1 MWVSASA
8 DGAYRSERS
17 AAPPTVPAP
26 PTAPPAPRTVRSARA
41 ESPPPPRRPPI
52 DPRRRSGIH
61 ARSAIAT
68 ILACAVLGLAAV
80 APTLAAGPARAVYNG
95 SRSQRVVAL
104 TFDDGWSRVNDQ
116 RILDVL
122 VSEKVTATW
131 FPYALAVRGNPAFWK
146 KVARLGFP
154 IANHSWSHPDFRTL
168 STHDME
174 WQIKASRRL
183 IEEITGVPM
192 VRVFRPPGGSWDA
205 RVAAASAR
213 AGFPTIMMWDVSSG
227 DTSPWATSWTVY
239 SNATRGRN
247 GSVVLMHAGPT
258 ATADAVRDIIRNY
271 KSRGFKFVTIPQ
283 LLGDTAAPW
292 PTAKPTPSPSVSPE
306 PSPSISPEP
315 SPSISPEPSPSISPE
330 PSPSISP
337 EPSPSISPEP
347 SPSPSIEPS
356 PSGSAEPTAPASPL
370 PSPAAQVALRP
381 GGRERFLSPL

>member
-1 MWVSASA
+1 MRY
-8 DGAYRSERS
+8 D
-17 AAPPTVPAP
+17 
-26 PTAPPAPRTVRSARA
+26 RTLL
-41 ESPPPPRRPPI
+41 SPGGDPPI
-52 DPRRRSGIH
+52 DAHRRRRVH
-61 ARSAIAT
+61 ARVAIAT
-68 ILACAVLGLAAV
+68 ILAFAVLGLAAV
-80 APTLAAGPARAVYNG
+80 APALAAGPAHVVYNG

-104 TFDDGWSRVNDQ
+104 TFDDGWSRVNGQ

-131 FPYALAVRGNPAFWK
+131 FPYALAVRGNPSFWK

-154 IANHSWSHPDFRTL
+154 IANHSWSHPDFKTL
-168 STHDME
+168 STHEME

-205 RVAAASAR
+205 RVAAASGR

-227 DTSPWATSWTVY
+227 DTSPWATAWTVY

-247 GSVVLMHAGPT
+247 GSIVLMHAGPT

-292 PTAKPTPSPSVSPE
+292 PTPKPTPSASPSPSVSPE
-306 PSPSISPEP
+306 PSPSV
-315 SPSISPEPSPSISPE
+315 
-330 PSPSISP
+330 
-337 EPSPSISPEP
+337 SPEP

-356 PSGSAEPTAPASPL
+356 PSGSADPTPSPSPGPSPTAGEG
-370 PSPAAQVALRP
+370 LRP
-381 GGRERFLSPL
+381 GGRERLVIPL

>member
-1 MWVSASA
+1 
-8 DGAYRSERS
+8 
-17 AAPPTVPAP
+17 
-26 PTAPPAPRTVRSARA
+26 
-41 ESPPPPRRPPI
+41 
-52 DPRRRSGIH
+52 
-61 ARSAIAT
+61 
-68 ILACAVLGLAAV
+68 
-80 APTLAAGPARAVYNG
+80 VYNG

-131 FPYALAVRGNPAFWK
+131 FPYALTVRGNPAFWK

-183 IEEITGVPM
+183 IEEVTGVPM

-227 DTSPWATSWTVY
+227 DTSPWATAWTVY

-283 LLGDTAAPW
+283 LLGDRAAPW
-292 PTAKPTPSPSVSPE
+292 PTAKPTPSPSPSPSVSPE
-306 PSPSISPEP
+306 PSPSVSPEP
-315 SPSISPEPSPSISPE
+315 SPSVSPEPSPSV
-330 PSPSISP
+330 
-337 EPSPSISPEP
+337 SPEP

-356 PSGSAEPTAPASPL
+356 PSGPAEPTPPL
-370 PSPAAQVALRP
+370 IMLI
-381 GGRERFLSPL
+381 GRERLVIPV